1 MLLLMRLH
9 IFFGFLKKRQGF
21 RQVVLRGMIAGL
33 AFYCLP
39 CLSADEY
46 SANPPRLS
54 NSELGNE
61 AYKAENY
68 EQAIAFFR
76 KAKTE
81 AEDKSDLQSAY
92 EQLIASYLKA
102 LRAED
107 ARRELA
113 EYEAKLPAA
122 GIGRRTIYRADL
134 LLLERKYADAEKIL
148 EGMMKGGAISG
159 QLYFH
164 LLSSLGYA
172 QRMQNKWESA
182 AETYR
187 MLEQVGGGTEWEF
200 TAFVN
205 RTLCLIKQ
213 GKFKDAATLL
223 GGTARYHAEKN
234 YLQVEVLQFYLL
246 TEEKKFDEARK
257 YYQALRE
264 RLPDGA
270 DPLLY
275 NTQMA
280 AAKYFMEQKQPGNAV
295 VFLQD
300 ARRSAPSAADRR
312 AAMRNLINAHYE
324 AGDRRAAAE
333 VAREYLEFYPDAQD
347 ATEVKM
353 KISGLYAGLKEYE
366 EARNILNEVIKD
378 ENVPMAKRLAA
389 ARQAA
394 AICESQ
400 RDFVSAAALLD
411 FVCKNG
417 ETVDQR
423 EEGSCLLGMI
433 HLKSRNFREA
443 LAVFSRSAKIASA
456 WQGPCMLG
464 MIRAQIE
471 LKDYSGAL
479 ETAEGLIREIKTGVS
494 VEKAMYYRGYILK
507 LMERRSDAAK
517 AFRKLAEQ
525 YPGSDYAA
533 DALYEAGI
541 LFYELQEY
549 PQAIAALELLRKTDP
564 AYKNLPSAL
573 YRLVYADFFDG
584 RIDDAMACVEILKK
598 NYPQT
603 EVAPGAL
610 FWQVDFL
617 RNSGKVNEAAKVLDE
632 METLYKENRNI
643 SGRILID
650 RAVVLEMQGKYK
662 EALTVLD
669 DFYTRFVQDP
679 RMGEALF
686 LGGDIASKSGDYAR
700 AALLYARCEQWRPD
714 SELARAARGR
724 VADCNFSLYGK
735 TGDTANLKTAFDTYS
750 KLLTDDKLAPDMY
763 SQTLYKLAV
772 CEERMYQEEQA
783 LEHFN
788 EVIFRYK
795 LALKRGLKPDP
806 VWAVKAGYA
815 ATRILIRRNTPEDAA
830 AALKIFDL
838 LKELKLETVP
848 EEFSGT
854 ILSLK
859 AKYKL

>member
-1 MLLLMRLH
+1 M
-9 IFFGFLKKRQGF
+9 FGFFRKRECF
-21 RQVVLRGMIAGL
+21 RQIFLRGMIAGL

-46 SANPPRLS
+46 SANPPRL
-54 NSELGNE
+54 NYSELGSE
-61 AYKAENY
+61 AYRAGNY
-68 EQAIAFFR
+68 EQAISFFQ
-76 KAKTE
+76 KAKAG
-81 AEDKSDLQSAY
+81 AEDKSELQGAY

-102 LRAED
+102 LRPDD

-113 EYEAKLPAA
+113 EYEAKMPAA

-134 LLLERKYADAEKIL
+134 LLLERKYPEAEKIL
-148 EGMMKGGAISG
+148 ETMMNGGTISG

-172 QRMQNKWESA
+172 QRMQDKWKDA

-200 TAFVN
+200 TAFVS
-205 RTLCLIKQ
+205 RIFCLIKQ
-213 GKFKDAATLL
+213 GEFKDAAKLL
-223 GGTARYHAEKN
+223 SETARYRSEKN
-234 YLQVEVLQFYLL
+234 YLQVEILNFYLL
-246 TEEKKFDEARK
+246 VEEKKFDDARQ
-257 YYQALRE
+257 YYQTLRTH
-264 RLPDGA
+264 LTDDT

-275 NTQMA
+275 NTQMT
-280 AAKYFMEQKQPGNAV
+280 AAKYFTAQKQRENAI

-300 ARRSAPSAADRR
+300 ARRSAPSASDRR
-312 AAMRNLINAHYE
+312 AAMRSLINAYYE
-324 AGDRRAAAE
+324 AGDRRAAAD
-333 VAREYLEFYPDAQD
+333 VAREYLEFYPDAPD

-378 ENVPMAKRLAA
+378 KNVPMAKRLTAA
-389 ARQAA
+389 KQAA

-400 RDFVSAAALLD
+400 RDFVSAIALLD

-433 HLKSRNFREA
+433 YLKSRNFGEA
-443 LAVFSRSAKIASA
+443 LTVFSNSAKIASA

-471 LKDYSGAL
+471 LKDYNGAL
-479 ETAEGLIREIKTGVS
+479 ETTDRLIREIKTGVS
-494 VEKAMYYRGYILK
+494 VEKGMYYRGYVLK
-507 LMERRSDAAK
+507 LLERKSEAAK

-525 YPGSDYAA
+525 YPQSDYAA
-533 DALYEAGI
+533 DALYEAGV

-549 PQAIAALELLRKTDP
+549 PQAITALELLRKTDP
-564 AYKNLPSAL
+564 GYKNLPSAL
-573 YRLVYADFFDG
+573 YRLTYANFFDG
-584 RIDDAMACVEILKK
+584 KIGDAIACVEVLKK
-598 NYPQT
+598 DYPQT
-603 EVAPGAL
+603 EVTPAAL
-610 FWQVDFL
+610 FWQVDYL
-617 RNSGKVNEAAKVLDE
+617 RNSGKPGEAAKLLDE
-632 METLYKENRNI
+632 METLYKENRDI
-643 SGRILID
+643 SARILID
-650 RAVVLEMQGKYK
+650 RAVVLEIQGKYK
-662 EALTVLD
+662 EALAVLD
-669 DFYTRFVQDP
+669 DFYTRFVQDS

-735 TGDTANLKTAFDTYS
+735 NGNAENLKTAFDTYS
-750 KLLTDDKLAPDMY
+750 KLLTDDKLSPDMY
-763 SQTLYKLAV
+763 NQTLYKLAV

-783 LEHFN
+783 LEYFN

-795 LALKRGLKPDP
+795 LALTRGLKPDP
-806 VWAVKAGYA
+806 VWAIKAGYA
-815 ATRILIRRNTPEDAA
+815 ATRMLIRRNTPEDAA

-854 ILSLK
+854 ILTLK